1 MIYIGMHETDN
12 LEDSYLGSGKRLKRA
27 IKYYGK
33 QFFKR
38 RILHVF
44 ETRLEASEKERE
56 LVNEKFVER
65 DDTYNIMLGGDGFNH
80 TKERL
85 RELAS
90 NMNEKKEQNPTY
102 IAKRKLAAGNTFK
115 KLHKE
120 GKVKFDNFKGKKHS
134 EETKKKIG
142 KKNSIK
148 QSGSKNSQYG
158 SRWITNK
165 IENKKIGKD
174 EPIPEGWFLGR
185 KIK

>member
-1 MIYIGMHETDN
+1 MRHYIVYETKNLENGMIYIGIHETDN

-90 NMNEKKEQNPTY
+90 NMNEKKNRILLTLQKENLQQEILLKNY
-102 IAKRKLAAGNTFK
+102 IKKVKLNLTILKVRNILK
-115 KLHKE
+115 KLRKRS
-120 GKVKFDNFKGKKHS
+120 V
-134 EETKKKIG
+134 
-142 KKNSIK
+142 
-148 QSGSKNSQYG
+148 
-158 SRWITNK
+158 
-165 IENKKIGKD
+165 
-174 EPIPEGWFLGR
+174 R
-185 KIK
+185 KIQ